1 MRPGLRR
8 LPRTGCRDAGEGIA
22 DCARRLGV
30 FVERAL
36 HALLRAVN
44 RRGHVALH
52 LANLSATGSGSCSA
66 NLRRMSVSD
75 LPALNASLN
84 ALATILLTAGF
95 VFIKQRQV
103 SSHRLCMVS
112 AFVVS
117 CVFLVTYVLHKILMR
132 GVHTPFGGEG
142 AIRTIYYT
150 MLISHII
157 LAIVIVPL
165 VLATL
170 RYAVV
175 GRIDVHRKWA
185 RWTFPLWYYVSVT
198 GVLVYF
204 FLYQWFPHN

>member
-1 MRPGLRR
+1 
-8 LPRTGCRDAGEGIA
+8 
-22 DCARRLGV
+22 
-30 FVERAL
+30 
-36 HALLRAVN
+36 
-44 RRGHVALH
+44 
-52 LANLSATGSGSCSA
+52 
-66 NLRRMSVSD
+66 MSVSD

-157 LAIVIVPL
+157 LAMVIVPL

-185 RWTFPLWYYVSVT
+185 RWTFPSGT
-198 GVLVYF
+198 M
-204 FLYQWFPHN
+204 FLLQGSSSISSSINGSLTNEWFGTPRCSRCTDARHSRR